1 MSDEIYIDKNYK
13 DTFNLGYELAK
24 ELNLKSSMFNDL
36 KVDNERMNAMQAGM
50 AQYSNEIIPGKDKNK
65 GLGLTI

>member
-1 MSDEIYIDKNYK
+1 MSEETKIDENYK
-13 DTFNLGYELAK
+13 EAFNLGYELSK
-24 ELNLKSSMFNDL
+24 ELNLKSPMFKDS

-50 AQYSNEIIPGKDKNK
+50 AQFSNEINPGKDKNK